1 MKESMMRR
9 LASVCIQMN
18 KLILILPLFFITM
31 CGEAPVTPPAG
42 ACSLPL
48 DGSSAN
54 CPPHDVVCLSLDCPP
69 IPKPITKPT
78 LPRKELKGEV
88 DIWNVNQIHQMQFL
102 FLENKRI
109 EQAENNLTQ
118 PSDAINNA
126 LEEFWEVQDGS
137 DGSTEQEELL

>member
-1 MKESMMRR
+1 MMRS
-9 LASVCIQMN
+9 LASACIQIN
-18 KLILILPLFFITM
+18 KLILIIPLFFITM

-48 DGSSAN
+48 DGSPAN
-54 CPPHDVVCLSLDCPP
+54 CPDTLDD
-69 IPKPITKPT
+69 IK

-137 DGSTEQEELL
+137 NGSTEQEKLL

>member
-1 MKESMMRR
+1 
-9 LASVCIQMN
+9 
-18 KLILILPLFFITM
+18 M

-48 DGSSAN
+48 DGSPAN
-54 CPPHDVVCLSLDCPP
+54 CPDTFDD
-69 IPKPITKPT
+69 IK

-88 DIWNVNQIHQMQFL
+88 DIWNVNQIHQMQMMFL
-102 FLENKRI
+102 HNAR
-109 EQAENNLTQ
+109 QANIENNMTQ

-137 DGSTEQEELL
+137 NGSTEQEKLL

>member
-1 MKESMMRR
+1 
-9 LASVCIQMN
+9 MN
-18 KLILILPLFFITM
+18 KLVVILPLFLLSM
-31 CGEAPVTPPAG
+31 CSDAPVTPPAG

-48 DGSSAN
+48 DGSPTN

-88 DIWNVNQIHQMQFL
+88 DIWNVNQLHQMQFL

-118 PSDAINNA
+118 PSDAINSA
-126 LEEFWEVQDGS
+126 LEQFWEVQDGS
-137 DGSTEQEELL
+137 DGSTEQEKLL

>member
-1 MKESMMRR
+1 MTMKESMMRS
-9 LASVCIQMN
+9 LASVRIQMN

-48 DGSSAN
+48 DGSPAN
-54 CPPHDVVCLSLDCPP
+54 CPDTLDD
-69 IPKPITKPT
+69 IK

-88 DIWNVNQIHQMQFL
+88 DIWNVNQLHQMQFL

-118 PSDAINNA
+118 PSDAINSA

-137 DGSTEQEELL
+137 DGSTEQEKLL

>member
-1 MKESMMRR
+1 MIMKESMTKNQI
-9 LASVCIQMN
+9 SVGNQMN
-18 KLILILPLFFITM
+18 KLVLLLPLFFITM

-48 DGSSAN
+48 DGSPAN
-54 CPPHDVVCLSLDCPP
+54 CPDNLDD
-69 IPKPITKPT
+69 IK
-78 LPRKELKGEV
+78 LPRKELKGEI
-88 DIWNVNQIHQMQFL
+88 DIWNANQLHQMQFL

-126 LEEFWEVQDGS
+126 LEQFWEVQDGS
-137 DGSTEQEELL
+137 DGSTEQEKLL